1 MNRVVVGIMGPG
13 EGASLADC
21 ERAAHLGRLI
31 AEEGWALLTGGRSSG
46 VMDAASNA
54 AKAAGG
60 LTIGVLPGSDWSQV
74 SDGIDIAILT
84 GIGEARNNVNVLS
97 SRVVFVCG
105 MSAGTAAEV
114 ALASKAK
121 RPTVL
126 VGPERLTVE
135 FFESLDSEIQTAETP
150 ADAIALA
157 KTLLR
162 LST

>member
-13 EGASLADC
+13 DGASPADC
-21 ERAAHLGRLI
+21 ECAARLAQLI
-31 AEEGWALLTGGRSSG
+31 AEEGWVLLTGGREAG
-46 VMDAASNA
+46 VMDAASKA
-54 AKAAGG
+54 AKRAGG

-74 SDGIDIAILT
+74 SDGVDIAILT

-114 ALASKAK
+114 ALASKAR

-126 VGPERLTVE
+126 VSSEPTTIE
-135 FFESLDSEIQTAETP
+135 FFRSLDSTIHTAKTP
-150 ADAIALA
+150 HDAIALA
-157 KTLLR
+157 NALL
-162 LST
+162 